1 MKRISAFLSLVLVA
15 VTSLVAQ
22 IPTDIDVDSGR
33 TDQAIWDNPWYLVLF
48 IAIILIAAL
57 LIRRSRKN

>member
-48 IAIILIAAL
+48 IAVILIAAL